1 MQVSASNN
9 QFTTFGAR
17 IPTGTNAPATAQDGG
32 IMRIR
37 AGQPLPKGMDALLTP
52 QDMKQ
57 LYEKGYLDVQRTF
70 TTMESNEGLLTLTS
84 KLAAAL
90 VGPSRS
96 VGAIQIDP
104 LFLEMIKDPNAE
116 VGFGYTRVRNETLR
130 VLPSPVADPAVQA
143 PERPRTPPS
152 VPPYV
157 PPERRDPRT
166 EPPRDV
172 KPVDG
177 VTPGRP
183 QTGSVSFRGLFN
195 HDSTDERNNSLI
207 GHINN
212 LGSQSFMSLTVR
224 AGSNALAG
232 GTYNNA
238 LTASRSS
245 VFRDPIT
252 RSGNSDQVH
261 RDFVQE
267 HFGVDILGS
276 RSSRAAHVPVGDRHR
291 VVPSSEGPTGEGSS
305 AVQPS
310 DRFLRAATELFFRS
324 TGKDGVQTS
333 GGRPYP
339 TQILQRNT
347 DIITNVDQVFV
358 PDEDGEGLTINRE
371 AQFDIDPDVRNVLT
385 DIVKKQNPGISDAE
399 LEQEVR
405 NLAVYAQSYLEHRKY
420 EVEADITVNAE
431 TIGDAK
437 NYLANTNRASLP
449 PEMQKVYDE
458 VEKAVA
464 AFDTS
469 KTAGAPAQ
477 EQTVA
482 DVSQNIRNLNQINV
496 SDASIENVETVIGEQ
511 ISRLPETGPGSPSTI
526 EMPEFQKALDKDGNE
541 VVIPRVQNGA
551 SLPQDMR
558 PVAGDDRVMLSDWGT
573 EKDAGPLQRHV
584 LGNATTRPVSMDGA
598 GDILASAN
606 KNVEGLTAMLE
617 NPPVSSRTLNEFEA
631 TIKGQIQQLEQEVT
645 RLSQK
650 PNLTPEENTQLASLR
665 DGLSSL
671 KADFAGLQDKL
682 AAAKENARAADLAY
696 KTAGGDEQFLNNVD
710 NSLTGLRDYI
720 AKEIIVNG
728 TPRMTGAVAD
738 GKISD
743 TEVADMQKFVDD
755 SAQAMVNFLTSH
767 EVPVGEG
774 VKPQHR
780 LESVTFESLTAGTPP
795 KFDNQ
800 QASRIMETID
810 RLQFAQASVNVIPE
824 GGLTAGLY
832 ERVHELGRRLDSF
845 NETEVPKTAFRE
857 EARAAVD
864 QLKNEFREQIQTF
877 AQQQPEQFVQIMA
890 GIYGLEGS
898 EGNQAQHAALI
909 HMARTGDLPFT
920 SNIDFVDRDKLGG
933 DGAYISGENGREPV
947 ILIARDLMDKPEAM
961 QKVFFEEMFHHLEA
975 SVSAPLAEG
984 ILREA
989 MGLEEGAA
997 LPDALPE
1004 NASPEVTSAWN
1015 QLQRVRAGEEAP
1027 GDEGQVGATIMEAR
1041 RNNPGATLEQLQ
1053 RAGENVRMESSTI
1066 DPNVAAINR
1075 NDARFIS
1082 PDRGTLQ
1089 ADIRDDQGNV
1099 IARSGS
1105 TIEFSTSATSPA
1117 ATAPAATPPAQDGRA
1132 TIRYTNEPGVNLNVA
1147 SLNPHQ
1153 SHVRGSTEVY
1163 NRGIGNDQ
1171 SRRGETF
1178 NLSAPVRNNIQDP
1191 GVRSQIDGQIA
1202 QMHAQ
1207 GRSPEEIH
1215 RAVQETLINQHGYSQ
1230 EAAFNAVSLNTATS
1244 VGDEPNELKEG
1255 LKKLKD
1261 NAGDIIMSI
1270 GQSMQ
1275 KLADMIKKM
1284 VAQLFGEVAMRLQ
1297 QADPNKITAYDV
1309 VYGEGGWHGN
1319 DTDVSR
1325 GRPDDYGTLQFNQTA
1340 DRTMNPNKAYSSN
1353 PNAKPNYL
1361 QDEQTVSGNESQLR
1375 QALKL
1380 DRDDPLPQ
1388 TMPSDR
1394 ELKDRRFSEG
1404 EINAAKRAWNA
1415 MHTPTTAAVGQA
1427 SDTFRSPQYNRS
1439 LGWRPN
1445 T

>member
-17 IPTGTNAPATAQDGG
+17 IPTGANAPATAQEGG

-37 AGQPLPKGMDALLTP
+37 AGQPLPQGMDALLTP

-130 VLPSPVADPAVQA
+130 VLPSPAADPAIQSA
-143 PERPRTPPS
+143 PRPPVTPAPRIPLLVDPNNPS
-152 VPPYV
+152 TQ
-157 PPERRDPRT
+157 PR
-166 EPPRDV
+166 PPREV
-172 KPVDG
+172 EPVDTI
-177 VTPGRP
+177 TPGQP

-207 GHINN
+207 GHINT
-212 LGSQSFMSLTVR
+212 LGSKSFMSLTVR

-238 LTASRSS
+238 LTANRSS

-291 VVPSSEGPTGEGSS
+291 VVPASEGPASEGTSP
-305 AVQPS
+305 VQPS
-310 DRFLRAATELFFRS
+310 DRFLRAATELFFKS

-371 AQFDIDPDVRNVLT
+371 APFDIDPDVRNVLT
-385 DIVKKQNPGISDAE
+385 DIVKTQNPGISDAE

-431 TIGDAK
+431 TIGDAE

-449 PEMQKVYDE
+449 PEMQTVYDE
-458 VEKAVA
+458 VQNAVTA
-464 AFDTS
+464 YRTGDG
-469 KTAGAPAQ
+469 AGAA
-477 EQTVA
+477 QTVS
-482 DVSQNIRNLNQINV
+482 DLNTNISTLNQTNI
-496 SDASIENVETVIGEQ
+496 SSGSIETMQNTIETQ
-511 ISRLPETGPGSPSTI
+511 IERLPSEGPNSPGQTPAAGF
-526 EMPEFQKALDKDGNE
+526 ENFKKATNPEGQTVLVPRDQALGEGFTAVEPDT
-541 VVIPRVQNGA
+541 VTLA
-551 SLPQDMR
+551 
-558 PVAGDDRVMLSDWGT
+558 DWGT
-573 EKDAGPLQRHV
+573 KESPGPLQSMV
-584 LGNATTRPVSMDGA
+584 LATANTREPATPDLRNTLETAQGNIERLDALAEAMPGQPVDPRS
-598 GDILASAN
+598 ISAFQQSITEQIGIIQ
-606 KNVEGLTAMLE
+606 EGITALE
-617 NPPVSSRTLNEFEA
+617 ANPNR
-631 TIKGQIQQLEQEVT
+631 
-645 RLSQK
+645 
-650 PNLTPEENTQLASLR
+650 TPEENELLTT
-665 DGLSSL
+665 L
-671 KADFAGLQDKL
+671 KEGKTKLEQDFATVQEKVTAKLQ
-682 AAAKENARAADLAY
+682 EQERAAVLAEGQTGQSSSGTDY
-696 KTAGGDEQFLNNVD
+696 LANVGQNLDQFREYIKTAV
-710 NSLTGLRDYI
+710 I
-720 AKEIIVNG
+720 
-728 TPRMTGAVAD
+728 D
-738 GKISD
+738 GSISKQ
-743 TEVADMQKFVDD
+743 EEADMQAFVTDTSGNMVQYLSSRGVSMTGTKPGEQLNSVSQPD
-755 SAQAMVNFLTSH
+755 LIQAGFSET
-767 EVPVGEG
+767 EAA
-774 VKPQHR
+774 
-780 LESVTFESLTAGTPP
+780 SVMGT
-795 KFDNQ
+795 
-800 QASRIMETID
+800 IE
-810 RLQFAQASVNVIPE
+810 RLQFAQASVNVKEEAKAI
-824 GGLTAGLY
+824 GGPIKAGTRGPGLY
-832 ERVHELGRRLDSF
+832 ERVQELGRRLDSF
-845 NETEVPKTAFRE
+845 NETEVTRTAFRE
-857 EARAAVD
+857 EARVAVD

-877 AQQQPEQFVQIMA
+877 AQQQPEQFVQVMA

-898 EGNQAQHAALI
+898 EGNQAQYAALVE
-909 HMARTGDLPFT
+909 MARSGDLPFT
-920 SNIDFVDRDKLGG
+920 SNIDFVDRDQLGGG
-933 DGAYISGENGREPV
+933 DGAYVSGGEGREPV
-947 ILIARDLMDKPEAM
+947 ILIARDLMDNPEAM

-989 MGLEEGAA
+989 MGLEQGAA

-1027 GDEGQVGATIMEAR
+1027 GDEGQVGATIMETR

-1053 RAGENVRMESSTI
+1053 TAGENVRMEASTI

-1075 NDARFIS
+1075 DDARFIS

-1089 ADIRDDQGNV
+1089 ADIKDDQGNV

-1105 TIEFSTSATSPA
+1105 NIEFSTSATTPA
-1117 ATAPAATPPAQDGRA
+1117 ATAPAEDGRA
-1132 TIRYTNEPGVNLNVA
+1132 TIRYTDEPDVNLNVT
-1147 SLNPHQ
+1147 SLNPNQ

-1163 NRGIGNDQ
+1163 DRGIGRDH
-1171 SRRGETF
+1171 SRRGENF
-1178 NLSAPVRNNIQDP
+1178 NLSAPVRNNVQDP
-1191 GVRSQIDGQIA
+1191 AVRSQVDALIG
-1202 QMHAQ
+1202 QMHAA
-1207 GRSPEEIH
+1207 GRSPEDIH
-1215 RAVQETLINQHGYSQ
+1215 RAVQENLINQHGYSQ
-1230 EAAFNAVSLNTATS
+1230 EDAFNAVTLNTATS
-1244 VGDEPNELKEG
+1244 VGEEPGMIESTVKSVKDNLGDGLMMLGQTMQKFAEN
-1255 LKKLKD
+1255 LKKL
-1261 NAGDIIMSI
+1261 I
-1270 GQSMQ
+1270 
-1275 KLADMIKKM
+1275 
-1284 VAQLFGEVAMRLQ
+1284 AQLFGEVAMRLE
-1297 QADPNKITAYDV
+1297 QADPNKITANNV
-1309 VYGEGGWHGN
+1309 NYGEGGWHGN

-1361 QDEQTVSGNESQLR
+1361 QDEQTVESREGQLR

-1380 DRDDPLPQ
+1380 QSNDPLPA
-1388 TMPSDR
+1388 TMPSAD
-1394 ELKDRRFSEG
+1394 ELRGRGFSAG
-1404 EINAAKRAWNA
+1404 EINAVRNAWNNT
-1415 MHTPTTAAVGQA
+1415 HTPTTAAVGQA
-1427 SDTFRSPQYNRS
+1427 SDAFRSPQHRGT